1 MSKLPV
7 ENLDFFEMKS
17 AFLQFLKTQDRFK
30 DYNFEGSNMNVLLDV
45 LSYNTYY
52 NQFYNNMTL
61 SEMFLDSSQLRN
73 SAISHAKE
81 LNYVPSS
88 KRSSTAKLNLTIT
101 SDQLS
106 NYFSIPKFTR
116 FNAKCGDRNF
126 TFVTNESVTA
136 NRSQG
141 TTFIADDVVVYEG
154 RVVEEVTTINE
165 LTLKSNSVD
174 TTSIEVFVNKEQ
186 FVYTKDIFG
195 VAAQDKVFY
204 VQAETD
210 GYYSI
215 YFGENSIGYQPDIN
229 DEIRI
234 RYRIT
239 HGVEANGINSIVIAN
254 RYLNGAASIVTQI
267 QETSLGGRDHESL
280 QSIKKFAP
288 RAFQIQERAVTRQ
301 DYAILLQQRFPRI
314 QAISVFGGDEV
325 SPPQYGS
332 VIIAVDVSGGQ
343 GASDSEIAAFEEYLI
358 DKTPLTISP
367 VFVQPKFVF
376 VHLDVKVTYDRKQTQ
391 LNATELTT
399 LITRNI
405 AAFAENNINGFNSTY
420 SQSKVVK
427 LVDNLDEGI
436 QSVDITAVP
445 YIEYNPILDV
455 VDSPAFDFGNKL
467 QKNYPLNET
476 QGFGDYE
483 ATITSTTFVIDNIDV
498 MLQDDGRGNLLATT
512 VNVPEKAILK
522 RNIGTVDYETGVV
535 RLSNFSTSSYEGSA
549 IKIFANTESKNIY
562 SQQDRI
568 IEILQSDITLDVSPI
583 TTVQSSGYATI
594 GTQTTGTIPVYI
606 PSAGG
611 TTSSG
616 GGTGDGSTIG
626 GGGTD
631 GTSGGEY

>member
-7 ENLDFFEMKS
+7 DNLDFFEMKS

-73 SAISHAKE
+73 SAISHAKA

-126 TFVTNESVTA
+126 TFVTNESITA

-204 VQAETD
+204 VQAEPD

-325 SPPQYGS
+325 FPPQYGS
-332 VIIAVDVSGGQ
+332 VIISVDVSGGQ

-376 VHLDVKVTYDRKQTQ
+376 VQLDVKVTYDRKQTR

-455 VDSPAFDFGNKL
+455 VDSPTFDFGNKL
-467 QKNYPLNET
+467 EKNYPLNET

-483 ATITSTTFVIDNIDV
+483 ATITSTTFVIDNVDV

-512 VNVPEKAILK
+512 VNVPQKAILK

-606 PSAGG
+606 PGSGS
-611 TTSSG
+611 SSG
-616 GGTGDGSTIG
+616 GGVIG
-626 GGGTD
+626 GND
-631 GTSGGEY
+631 GE